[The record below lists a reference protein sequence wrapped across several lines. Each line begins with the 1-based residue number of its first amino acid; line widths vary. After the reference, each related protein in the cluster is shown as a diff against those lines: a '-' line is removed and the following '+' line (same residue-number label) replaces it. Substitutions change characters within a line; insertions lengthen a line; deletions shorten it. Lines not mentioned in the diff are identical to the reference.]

1 MALRVYNTLTRTK
14 EDFQTVEPGQVSM
27 YLCGP
32 TVYKPSHIG
41 HMVGPVIFDTVKKY
55 LVYAGYNVKF
65 VINITDVDD
74 KLIVKAAEKGMT
86 VKALADQMTADY
98 FDNLKL
104 MGVDSIDHFPY
115 ATDHIADMLEMIQ
128 KLIDKGHAYPLN
140 GDVYFAVETDHDY
153 GKLSNRS
160 ISQMLAG
167 TRVEANDTKRNP
179 ADFAL
184 WKSSKPGEPAW
195 DSPWGPGRPGWHIEC
210 SAMSAKILGE
220 SIDIHGGGLDLM
232 FPHHENELAQSE
244 SCSGKPF
251 ARYWLHN
258 GLMQSGKGT
267 GKVGGGH
274 SKHGDTPAATARLPK
289 SSETSEVSSV
299 TEDPAAQ
306 IAGKLAGS
314 AGAESVKTAVFAH
327 HAPEAVRFFLLSTHY
342 RSPIDFSI
350 ENIAATEKSL
360 EGFYRLFET
369 AERLTGVNF
378 YTLSAPT
385 TKATATSLSGLPI
398 EFAAALGE
406 QRTKFLDAMDDDF
419 STGGATAC
427 LFEIRRILN
436 SFINDKKLEAGGTD
450 ADKAALKV
458 GLTLLKELTNILGI
472 LRTAPAKKGAGDDS
486 LADGLMA
493 LILDIR
499 ADARTNK
506 NWPVADKIRNALKA
520 LNVVV
525 EDSPTGARWTRG

>member
-1 MALRVYNTLTRTK
+1 MPLRVYNTLTRQK
-14 EDFQTVEPGQVSM
+14 EDFQTVVPGQVSM

-32 TVYKPSHIG
+32 TVYKPAHIG

-55 LVYAGYNVKF
+55 LTYAGYVVKF

-74 KLIVKAAEKGMT
+74 KLIVKAAEKGLT
-86 VKALADQMTADY
+86 VKALADQMTSDY
-98 FDNLKL
+98 FDNLQL
-104 MGVDSIDHFPY
+104 MGVDSIDCFPY
-115 ATDHIADMLEMIQ
+115 ATDHINDMLEMIQ
-128 KLIDKGHAYPLN
+128 KLIDKGHAYPLH
-140 GDVYFAVETDHDY
+140 GDVYFAVETDEDY

-160 ISQMLAG
+160 IAQMLAG
-167 TRVEANDTKRNP
+167 TRVEANDSKRNP

-244 SCSGKPF
+244 CCSGKTF

-267 GKVGGGH
+267 GKVGGAH
-274 SKHGDTPAATARLPK
+274 SKLGDTP
-289 SSETSEVSSV
+289 V
-299 TEDPAAQ
+299 TDDSAAQ

-327 HAPEAVRFFLLSTHY
+327 HPPEAVRFFLLSTHY
-342 RSPIDFSI
+342 RSPIDFSM

-369 AERLTGVNF
+369 AERITGISF
-378 YTLSAPT
+378 FSLSAPT
-385 TKATATSLSGLPI
+385 TLATSTCLDGLPSDL
-398 EFAAALGE
+398 AAALNE
-406 QRTKFLDAMDDDF
+406 QRSKFVEAMNDDF
-419 STGGATAC
+419 SSGGAVAC

-436 SFINDKKLEAGGTD
+436 SFINDMKLEVGGAD
-450 ADKAALKV
+450 SDKAALKL
-458 GLTLLKELTNILGI
+458 GLTLLKELTNLLGV
-472 LRTAPAKKGAGDDS
+472 LRTSPAKKAGAD
-486 LADGLMA
+486 DGLASGLMD

-506 NWPVADKIRNALKA
+506 NWAVADKIRNALKA
-520 LNVVV
+520 LNIVV
-525 EDSPTGARWTRG
+525 EDSPSGARWTRS

>member
-1 MALRVYNTLTRTK
+1 MALRVYNTLTRQK
-14 EDFQTVEPGQVSM
+14 EDFQTVTPGQVSM

-32 TVYKPSHIG
+32 TVYKPAHIG
-41 HMVGPVIFDTVKKY
+41 HMVGPVIFDTIKKY
-55 LVYAGYNVKF
+55 LAYSGYAVKF

-74 KLIVKAAEKGMT
+74 KLIVKANEKGTT
-86 VKALADQMTADY
+86 VKALAEQMTADY

-115 ATDHIADMLEMIQ
+115 ATDHIGDMLEMIGR
-128 KLIDKGHAYPLN
+128 LIEKGHAYPLN
-140 GDVYFAVETDHDY
+140 GDVYFAVETDDDY

-160 ISQMLAG
+160 IAQMLAG

-244 SCSGKPF
+244 CCSGKPF

-267 GKVGGGH
+267 GKVGGAH
-274 SKHGDTPAATARLPK
+274 SKAGDAPAAGAAP
-289 SSETSEVSSV
+289 SSA
-299 TEDPAAQ
+299 EDQ

-314 AGAESVKTAVFAH
+314 QGAESVKTAVFAH
-327 HAPEAVRFFLLSTHY
+327 HAPEVVRFFLLSTHY
-342 RSPIDFSI
+342 RSPIDFSL
-350 ENIAATEKSL
+350 ENIASAEKGL
-360 EGFYRLFET
+360 DGFFRLFET
-369 AERLTGVNF
+369 IERITGTSF
-378 YTLSAPT
+378 YTLAAPS
-385 TKATATSLSGLPI
+385 TKATATTLEGLPN
-398 EFAAALGE
+398 EFAAALSE
-406 QRTKFLDAMDDDF
+406 QRAKFQEAMDDDF
-419 STGGATAC
+419 NTGGATAC
-427 LFEIRRILN
+427 LFELRRILN
-436 SFINDKKLEAGGTD
+436 GFINDKKPETGGTD
-450 ADKAALKV
+450 ADKAALKTGMTV
-458 GLTLLKELTNILGI
+458 LKELTNLLGVF
-472 LRTAPAKKGAGDDS
+472 RTPPAKKSGADDEFVN
-486 LADGLMA
+486 GLMA
-493 LILDIR
+493 LVLDIR

-506 NWPVADKIRNALKA
+506 NWPVADKIRNALKT

>member
-1 MALRVYNTLTRTK
+1 MALRVYNTLTRQK
-14 EDFQTVEPGQVSM
+14 EDFQTVEPGRVSM

-32 TVYKPSHIG
+32 TVYKPAHIG
-41 HMVGPVIFDTVKKY
+41 HMVGPVIFDTIKKY
-55 LVYAGYNVKF
+55 LTYAGYGVKF

-86 VKALADQMTADY
+86 VKFLAEQMTADY

-104 MGVDSIDHFPY
+104 MGVDSIDCFPY
-115 ATDHIADMLEMIQ
+115 ATDHIGDMLEMIQ
-128 KLIDKGHAYPLN
+128 KLIEKGHAYPLN

-267 GKVGGGH
+267 GKVGGAH
-274 SKHGDTPAATARLPK
+274 SKHGDAPARLPK
-289 SSETSEVSSV
+289 SSETSEVSPPA
-299 TEDPAAQ
+299 EDAAAAQ

-327 HAPEAVRFFLLSTHY
+327 HPPEVVRFFLLSTHY
-342 RSPIDFSI
+342 RSPIDFSM
-350 ENIAATEKSL
+350 ENISATEKSL
-360 EGFYRLFET
+360 EGFYRLFELV
-369 AERLTGVNF
+369 ERISG
-378 YTLSAPT
+378 LSFFGLAAPT
-385 TKATATSLSGLPI
+385 TKAAATSLAGLPT
-398 EFAAALGE
+398 EFAAALAE
-406 QRTKFLDAMDDDF
+406 QRGKFLDAMDDDF

-436 SFINDKKLEAGGTD
+436 GFINEKKLETGGTD
-450 ADKAALKV
+450 ADKAALRT
-458 GLTLLKELTNILGI
+458 GLTLLKELTNILGV
-472 LRTAPAKKGAGDDS
+472 LHTAPIKKGGADDGLS
-486 LADGLMA
+486 DGLMA

-506 NWPVADKIRNALKA
+506 NWPVADKIRNALKV
-520 LNVVV
+520 LNIVV

>member
-14 EDFQTVEPGQVSM
+14 EDFQTVIPGQVSM

-32 TVYKPSHIG
+32 TVYKPAHIG

-55 LVYAGYNVKF
+55 LAYSGYVVKF

-74 KLIVKAAEKGMT
+74 KLIVKAAEKGTT
-86 VKALADQMTADY
+86 VKALAEQMTADY

-115 ATDHIADMLEMIQ
+115 ATDHINDMLEMIQ
-128 KLIDKGHAYPLN
+128 KLIEKGHAYPLN
-140 GDVYFAVETDHDY
+140 GDVYFAVETDDDY

-244 SCSGKPF
+244 CCSGKPF

-267 GKVGGGH
+267 GKVGGAH
-274 SKHGDTPAATARLPK
+274 SKHGDAPASGATVGSP
-289 SSETSEVSSV
+289 SSA
-299 TEDPAAQ
+299 EDTAAAQ

-327 HAPEAVRFFLLSTHY
+327 HAPEVVRFFLLSTHY
-342 RSPIDFSI
+342 RSPIDFSM
-350 ENIAATEKSL
+350 ENISATEKSL

-369 AERLTGVNF
+369 VERIAGVSYF
-378 YTLSAPT
+378 GLAAPT
-385 TKATATSLSGLPI
+385 TQATATSLEGLPP
-398 EFAAALGE
+398 EFAAVLVE

-436 SFINDKKLEAGGTD
+436 SFINDKKLEIGGAE
-450 ADKAALKV
+450 ADKAAL
-458 GLTLLKELTNILGI
+458 LTGVRLLKELTNILGV
-472 LRTAPAKKGAGDDS
+472 LKTAPAKKGGTSDG

-520 LNVVV
+520 LNIVV